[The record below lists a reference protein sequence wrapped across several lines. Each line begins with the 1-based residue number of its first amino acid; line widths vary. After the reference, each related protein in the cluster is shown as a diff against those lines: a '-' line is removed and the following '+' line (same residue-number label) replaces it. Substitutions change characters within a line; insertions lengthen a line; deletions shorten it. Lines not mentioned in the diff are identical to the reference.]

1 MTSATTERSD
11 PREQPR
17 KPSLPGDGVRTIRT
31 RLRGLSG
38 GSLLASWVISIGAHA
53 LLLAIMFKIAW
64 YGAITEPQEEVPVAL
79 TELLGD
85 TDRGRLSIS
94 TAPTPELSPDITES
108 PLIEPRHS
116 EALSGTGVVEEMTG
130 SGSGDLDVIGIGT
143 GGADFSGAMGSGQ
156 GPSFFGVGNE
166 KARGATRIVYVV
178 DRSGSMIDTFDLVR
192 EELVRSVSRLS
203 MTQKFHVLFFN
214 AGEPLENPPRKLV
227 SAREVTKKELFEF
240 IRTVRPEGSTNPTR
254 AMEKAFLQDPEIIFF
269 LTDGA
274 FHKTLLDHLRAWNRD
289 RRVKIFTIAYVDP
302 EGSELLEQIAREH
315 GGEFRYVSGREA
327 P

>member
-17 KPSLPGDGVRTIRT
+17 KPSSSGDGVRTIRS
-31 RLRGLSG
+31 RFRDLSG
-38 GSLLASWVISIGAHA
+38 GSLLASWGISIGVHA
-53 LLLAIMFKIAW
+53 LLLAIMFKLAW
-64 YGAITEPQEEVPVAL
+64 YGAVGDPKEDLPMAL
-79 TELLGD
+79 TELLGEA
-85 TDRGRLSIS
+85 DRGRLSFS
-94 TAPTPELSPDITES
+94 TAPTPDLSPVTES
-108 PLIEPRHS
+108 LPIEPRHS
-116 EALSGTGVVEEMTG
+116 AELSGTGVVERMTG

-143 GGADFSGAMGSGQ
+143 GGADFSGATGGGQ

-254 AMEKAFLQDPEIIFF
+254 AMEKAFLHDPEIIFF